1 MGLNWGSGH
10 RWLQA
15 FEGSSP
21 PLSMV
26 PESFTGEPAFP
37 FGEGPTSD
45 EKGPTF
51 QRVPDPGGTGA

>member
-1 MGLNWGSGH
+1 MAPGA
-10 RWLQA
+10 R
-15 FEGSSP
+15 ERTRVP